1 MRAYRPT
8 TTPQTVPSVLIPTT
22 TTVFR
27 PVPLITNSQR
37 AAWIQESKAWSRTLA
52 LTIEQRQRLQ
62 VELMRA
68 QQTQANHLLAMRLQ
82 REARERRRAAYD
94 TQMDILISSKFL
106 WLISCAG
113 LVCSGF
119 LFLILGST
127 NVLRE
132 RKGSRLGGSTTCDV
146 VPGLTDGSDFSI
158 AYWTVIALYIISKLV
173 ARKAVANMV
182 ASSEALGHADAAYFR
197 RLSEHFIALRD
208 AGVLMV
214 LIMLGGLFVLMVRG
228 NCDAEICFNVALAM
242 PAVMSWSLPAF
253 IVGAV
258 FLENWYRLIVGLGKS
273 VSSRSSSKKEQREA
287 VGKTGWELL
296 SQDEK
301 DTLEW
306 V

>member
-94 TQMDILISSKFL
+94 TQMDILTSSKFL

-127 NVLRE
+127 NVFRE

-214 LIMLGGLFVLMVRG
+214 LIMLGGLFVLVVRG
-228 NCDAEICFNVALAM
+228 NCDVEICLNVALAM